1 MRIVKA
7 LLLLCVILC
16 TTQAHSQS
24 YVARD
29 SSDLRPVVTKSMYVQ
44 GQRDAELHYKKY
56 KGAGTGTLVASILSP
71 LVGLVPAIACSATM
85 PREANLGVPQPEL
98 LAQEE
103 YYLGYT
109 KKAKKIKSR
118 KVWTNWAIGF
128 GANLVVVLALAS
140 GR

>member
-1 MRIVKA
+1 MRTVKA

-16 TTQAHSQS
+16 TFQAHSQS

-29 SSDLRPVVTKSMYVQ
+29 STDLRPVVTKSMYVK

-85 PREANLGVPQPEL
+85 PKEVNLGTPQPEL

-109 KKAKKIKSR
+109 QKAKKIKSR

-128 GANLVVVLALAS
+128 GANLVIVLAHAS
-140 GR
+140 GQ

>member
-85 PREANLGVPQPEL
+85 PREVNLGAPQPEM

-109 KKAKKIKSR
+109 QKAKKIKSR

-128 GANLVVVLALAS
+128 GANLVFILALTS